1 MASLSQQPSRSST
14 SGEDDSLNTDTD
26 QPAISKLFADAA
38 LYDKYL
44 VPPGDQDVYSNEGGV
59 GSVAAFA
66 DLIAGGLDSPDKA
79 IAGRLAKLSVHAD
92 SWISGELTS
101 DPESYDT
108 DSDTE
113 SFEPKPPSDDVSEP
127 TTKEPASGLLRSST
141 MNSKKWRHSPEE
153 TVGLLVQE
161 FGPLTQ
167 EGEEEK
173 VEIEADAAFFHQDV
187 AIVVCYNF
195 CFRHSR

>member
-1 MASLSQQPSRSST
+1 MASLSQQPSRSSN
-14 SGEDDSLNTDTD
+14 SGEDDSLNSDPA
-26 QPAISKLFADAA
+26 QPVISKLFADAA
-38 LYDKYL
+38 LYDKFL
-44 VPPGDQDVYSNEGGV
+44 TESRDQDVYSNEGGI
-59 GSVAAFA
+59 GSVAGFA

-92 SWISGELTS
+92 SWTSGEVTS

-113 SFEPKPPSDDVSEP
+113 SFEPKTPSDDVPKSA
-127 TTKEPASGLLRSST
+127 TDGPAPGSSRSST
-141 MNSKKWRHSPEE
+141 MDGEKWRRSPEE
-153 TVGLLVQE
+153 TVDLLVQE

-195 CFRHSR
+195 HFHRSR